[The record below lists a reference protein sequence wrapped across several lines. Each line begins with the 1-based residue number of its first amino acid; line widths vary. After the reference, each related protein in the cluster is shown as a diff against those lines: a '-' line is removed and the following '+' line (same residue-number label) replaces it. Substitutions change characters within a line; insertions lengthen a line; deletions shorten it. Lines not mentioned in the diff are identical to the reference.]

1 MDPVLNALHLI
12 DEKREIS
19 LWIIASSGGHYSYEV
34 VVRYFEF
41 DRFDEDV
48 KENDMRFPDV
58 QSAAAAGVAQA
69 IDIYKRGRGRVDHR
83 P

>member
-1 MDPVLNALHLI
+1 MEPVLNALHLV

-34 VVRYFEF
+34 VVRKFGL
-41 DRFDEDV
+41 DRFDEEV
-48 KENDMRFPDV
+48 KRNDRRFPDV

-69 IDIYKRGRGRVDHR
+69 IDIYQQGPAQVEHR
-83 P
+83 Q